1 MSVELLNSHKM
12 NILNYLFNKDIKNFE
27 ENKNIKLGE
36 KWDSLLNYPD
46 ELFTLRRTETNKL
59 IILSRIVTSLL
70 DKKDRVIHPI
80 LLIIFH
86 NELSE
91 HIKYIEL
98 DNDDDEFD
106 IQLLPKNKKKLK
118 EIRPQI
124 NITFK
129 IYWKLINDKRIRQ
142 FTFYYEQNDLVEE
155 IINSLYYKV
164 TVEEL
169 IKLNQTYIETK
180 KVRFNDF
187 CLNLD
192 IDNKLFEKL
201 SPVKYINF
209 TKEKEKL
216 NEKQCDYQNKILIE
230 INESHHE
237 PIVDFLRKTSIYQT
251 TGKVIVDYSIVANNI
266 NDIYNK
272 IMKEISKTI
281 YKNYDENLGIMF
293 YLVTVE
299 NIDIEMAQFFLNIRK
314 NKDGI
319 PIKMILDIF
328 KEFVYKNK
336 KHFMTLIEKELSDNV
351 FISKKDQYEFK
362 DSLLSPTGIDR
373 LIFLPRSDDFENP
386 EQFIMI
392 VKIYTKFRE
401 GFFNTIESFLNNN
414 EENNIIIYL
423 VNKLSMRED
432 FQNFKEPLITALTE
446 KALNTD
452 IIQAIEEKFNV
463 KLDKHLPI
471 LIKSDNKYHNIE
483 LNIMKNTFGDK
494 VANIIEERFD
504 TYKSTIEKRTFISK
518 EIIDFIF
525 NY

>member
-1 MSVELLNSHKM
+1 MSLELLNLHKM
-12 NILNYLFNKDIKNFE
+12 NILNYLLNKDIKNFE

-46 ELFTLRRTETNKL
+46 ELFILRRTETNKL
-59 IILSRIVTSLL
+59 IILSRIITSLL

-118 EIRPQI
+118 EIKPQI

-129 IYWKLINDKRIRQ
+129 IYWKLINDIKIKQ
-142 FTFYYEQNDLVEE
+142 FTSYYYENDLVEE

-169 IKLNQTYIETK
+169 IKINQTYVETK

-216 NEKQCDYQNKILIE
+216 NEKQCEYQNKILIE
-230 INESHHE
+230 INESHHV
-237 PIVDFLRKTSIYQT
+237 PVVDFLRKTSIYQT
-251 TGKVIVDYSIVANNI
+251 TGKVIIDYSIVGNNI

-281 YKNYDENLGIMF
+281 YKNYDETLGIMF

-299 NIDIEMAQFFLNIRK
+299 NIKIKMAEFFLDIRK
-314 NKDGI
+314 NDTS
-319 PIKMILDIF
+319 IKKILCIF
-328 KEFVYKNK
+328 KNWKYKNK
-336 KHFMTLIEKELSDNV
+336 ENFMRLIEKELENNI
-351 FISKKDQYEFK
+351 FISKKDQYDFK
-362 DSLLSPTGIDR
+362 DSLLSPTGVDR
-373 LIFLPRSDDFENP
+373 LIFLPRSDDFENT
-386 EQFIMI
+386 EELLDF

-414 EENNIIIYL
+414 EENSIIIYL
-423 VNKLSMRED
+423 VNKLSMREE
-432 FQNFKEPLITALTE
+432 FQNFKEPLITALTK
-446 KALNTD
+446 KALNPD

-463 KLDKHLPI
+463 KLDKNLPI

-483 LNIMKNTFGDK
+483 LNIMKNTFGDT
-494 VANIIEERFD
+494 VANIIEERFN

-518 EIIDFIF
+518 EIIDFIL